1 MSSGSSNSPYFDRN
15 AQFYLKMFNAN
26 TAKVIR
32 LFFWTFGKKKLNAK
46 KLKGKKIKLK
56 LNFQLTQQ
64 NLVIQSNSSFTQSN
78 SSLTVV
84 NSSLCNVTQPN
95 LQCPLWEY
103 KERFL
108 PLRQKFSLL
117 RSLVFFSF
125 QGVVGSQYGADGAK
139 GQRDAPQ
146 EVSVS
151 GSDTRSGDTLNSDSW
166 GLFSPASFTR
176 RFQELLPM
184 TCCYLLYLERQFSIV
199 FKRRFK
205 LIRFNSIMFKVIFL
219 SWNNFLDC
227 HGMTAH
233 VYEWLK
239 ISLECQ

>member
-32 LFFWTFGKKKLNAK
+32 LFFLDIRKKKLNAK

-117 RSLVFFSF
+117 RSLVFFLSKVSSVANMGQTGPRDNAMLLKKSQSQGQIPGLVTHSIRILGACFLQPLSRDVSRSSYPWLAAICFIWKDNF
-125 QGVVGSQYGADGAK
+125 QSCLNA
-139 GQRDAPQ
+139 
-146 EVSVS
+146 VS
-151 GSDTRSGDTLNSDSW
+151 N
-166 GLFSPASFTR
+166 
-176 RFQELLPM
+176 
-184 TCCYLLYLERQFSIV
+184 
-199 FKRRFK
+199 
-205 LIRFNSIMFKVIFL
+205 
-219 SWNNFLDC
+219 
-227 HGMTAH
+227 
-233 VYEWLK
+233 
-239 ISLECQ
+239 